1 MAQESFPEVAPRRFE
16 LRGITEEQL
25 AAAMRERIESHWPI
39 KLRDDLSA
47 RDLVSVFLA
56 YTEDV
61 DGGSEGIE

>member
-1 MAQESFPEVAPRRFE
+1 MAQELPPEVTPRHFA
-16 LRGITEEQL
+16 LGGITEEQL

-39 KLRDDLSA
+39 KLRRNLSA

-61 DGGSEGIE
+61 HGGGEGIE